1 MPSDDILPPLDPAAC
16 ADFIIERLGGKLV
29 VGTPLGL
36 GKANFLLNELYR
48 RACADGSIQ
57 LTLITALT
65 LEVPKPASDL
75 ERRFLTPLNER
86 LFAGYPQLDYAV
98 ARRAGT
104 LPSNVKVHEF
114 FLAPGKWMGVAS
126 AQRDYISSNYTH
138 VARDMLDRGVNVIVQ
153 MVSPGSDDHASTF
166 SLSCNSDVTLDLLPA
181 MRRANPDALMVG
193 EINDQ
198 LPFMHGDALVE
209 RSYFDALCTVPGGG
223 YTLFGPPK
231 TPVSDADHAIGLHVS
246 TLVRDGGTLQVGI
259 GSMGDAVVNALVL
272 RERDNATYQQVM
284 AGHTQ
289 GPLIARIGG
298 LGPFTQ
304 GLYGATEMLVDGF
317 VDLFD
322 HGVLKRRVYD
332 DLTLQQ
338 LLNNGQLS
346 DKPDLDGLDAL
357 VDAGAVKR
365 QPDPSDLAYLQHW
378 GVVREDLALADGQL
392 RWPDG
397 ESVPADFHDP
407 ATRKRLQASGL
418 GAHLRHGVV
427 AHGGFFLGPA
437 AFYQRLRNLQDAQR
451 DLLQM
456 TSVGRINQL
465 YGGEALDQAQRRD
478 ARFINSCLMVT
489 LNGSVVSDGLADGRV
504 ISGVGGQ
511 YNFVAMAHAL
521 PGGRSIIKVRATRS
535 SGGVITSNILLN
547 YAHCTIPRH
556 LRDIVVTEYGV
567 ADLRGRSDAEC
578 AEALIGIADSRFQGE
593 LVAAAKAAG
602 KLPADYAL
610 PDRARRNTPEALRA
624 WLGNPRWSAE
634 FKRFPFGTD
643 LSDAELKIAKALRR
657 LQQASRSRSG
667 RLKTLWHAL
676 TAGRPDERK
685 LELLERLD
693 LHAPDNWRDRIT
705 ARAVASA
712 LD

>member
-1 MPSDDILPPLDPAAC
+1 MSSDDSQPPLDPAAC
-16 ADFIIERLGGKLV
+16 ADFIIERLDGELV

-36 GKANFLLNELYR
+36 GKANYVLNELYR
-48 RACADGSIQ
+48 RACADGSIN

-65 LEVPKPASDL
+65 LEVPTPGSDL

-86 LFAGYPQLDYAV
+86 LFTGYPPLEYAA

-104 LPSNVKVHEF
+104 LPANVTVHEF

-153 MVSPGSDDHASTF
+153 MVSRGSHDRADTF

-181 MRRANPDALMVG
+181 MRRANPAALMVG

-209 RSYFDALCTVPGGG
+209 RSYFDALCAVPGGG

-231 TPVSDADHAIGLHVS
+231 TPVSAADHAIGLHVS

-272 RERDNATYQQVM
+272 RERDNKTYQQVM
-284 AGHTQ
+284 AGRAQ
-289 GPLIARIGG
+289 MPLVDRIGG
-298 LGPFTQ
+298 IEPFKE

-332 DLTLQQ
+332 DLPLQN
-338 LLNNGQLS
+338 LLNTGRLT
-346 DKPDLDGLDAL
+346 DKPDLDGLDGL
-357 VDAGAVKR
+357 IDAGVIKR
-365 QPDPSDLAYLQHW
+365 EPDDDDLAYLQYW
-378 GVVREDLALADGQL
+378 GVIRDDLTLADGQL

-397 ESVPADFHDP
+397 AVQRADFSDP
-407 ATRKRLQASGL
+407 ATRERLQASGL
-418 GAHLRHGVV
+418 GAQLLHGAV

-437 AFYQRLRNLQDAQR
+437 RFYQRLRDLTDTQR

-489 LNGSVVSDGLADGRV
+489 LNGAVVSDGLADGRV

-521 PGGRSIIKVRATRS
+521 PGGRSIIKARATRS
-535 SGGVITSNILLN
+535 SGGVTTSNIRMS
-547 YAHCTIPRH
+547 YGHCTIPRH

-567 ADLRGRSDAEC
+567 ADLRGRSDTEC
-578 AEALIGIADSRFQGE
+578 ADALIRIADSRFQTE
-593 LVAAAKAAG
+593 LISAAQAAG
-602 KLPADYAL
+602 KLPAGYEL
-610 PDRARRNTPEALRA
+610 PNSARRNTPAALRS
-624 WLGNPRWSAE
+624 WLGDPRWSGAFE
-634 FKRFPFGTD
+634 RFPFGTD
-643 LSDAELKIAKALRR
+643 LTADELMIAKALRT
-657 LQQASRSRSG
+657 LQQDSRTRSG
-667 RLKTLWHAL
+667 RLKTAWGAL
-676 TAGRPDERK
+676 TVGRIDARK
-685 LELLERLD
+685 TQLLKRLD
-693 LHAPDNWRDRIT
+693 LDAPKNWRERLT
-705 ARAVASA
+705 ARAVANA